1 MGGLHD
7 LAGVRRVNWG
17 GDGGGARD
25 RPADAAARWRHV
37 VQGASQ
43 QTVQERV
50 WNGPAI
56 PAQRLPAPESIL
68 RARGPLRPCDG
79 VAVGPSPSMVRRP
92 RRWHEPQRHRDA
104 HPSGSPTRRPPRAS
118 SASSRRA

>member
-7 LAGVRRVNWG
+7 LAGVRRVSWG

-68 RARGPLRPCDG
+68 RGRRDVADDAPGHLSTAIPTYMVVRCLPVTGRPG
-79 VAVGPSPSMVRRP
+79 
-92 RRWHEPQRHRDA
+92 
-104 HPSGSPTRRPPRAS
+104 
-118 SASSRRA
+118 

>member
-1 MGGLHD
+1 MGGLRN
-7 LAGVRRVNWG
+7 LAGVRRVSWG

-56 PAQRLPAPESIL
+56 PAQRLPGAGKHPAGPGPAPAL
-68 RARGPLRPCDG
+68 RWRGRRTKSVDG
-79 VAVGPSPSMVRRP
+79 A
-92 RRWHEPQRHRDA
+92 A
-104 HPSGSPTRRPPRAS
+104 PPAM
-118 SASSRRA
+118 A